1 MERSLSGVPGS
12 DLIHKS
18 MNQKIIEILSDSKTD
33 PSYANAV
40 LEYIRTGNQADL
52 PSVPFPR
59 RGYDLNQIWSGLA
72 REPVW
77 RVEETRLAAIAID
90 SAARF
95 KTATDADWALEL
107 LLRDLGDYGDAGRIE
122 NEHILTDLAKS
133 CGLTAISFGKIV
145 EEEYTSKRDWGLG
158 EGNQI
163 PLEPVFSSTL
173 EQMIFEADDQTLASL
188 LWKAGKASRYAEL
201 ITHFKPHVIDLWW
214 AGRTTHN
221 IHRAL
226 GSWEKIIRIT
236 DRFDSECFDFIG
248 QHPWITERFSLLESL
263 HLARGGYEEEM
274 TAIAK
279 MPGCLKSH
287 SALAWLLDRCPDE
300 VISLMGN
307 AFDSKTFK
315 GYGANFFLHE
325 AYQRFFGMVIVRWDG
340 EGRAFFESIG
350 KGESEGFEM
359 HMFSKV
365 LESIPP
371 SSQRASSIVAALE
384 GRSADDT
391 ASRWDAIG
399 LWLQDHPA
407 KDSEAGIY
415 RDTCWRMLGN
425 SSSKLRTHG
434 AKLLAIVGDEQLI
447 ELAASYLTHG
457 KAHQKLGAVEL
468 LELIKDVRG
477 MEILASALATEE
489 NEKTRSAIHRALK
502 SAGVATIMEQTI
514 AEGESMVDL
523 ADYVARNSKNLK
535 MPKCLWL
542 DIAKLPPLIGRDGN
556 ALSVPVIT
564 YLIAKQSNHKE
575 IAAAPDI
582 LPLLPHIDLEKSAPF
597 AAALV
602 EGFLHSDQAAADRWA
617 LTLGGLLGDNRI
629 INLLLS
635 RINDWCEN
643 SRHKLAEYAAQAIS
657 LLPGNEPLMVLDSL
671 SNRYRSKFKN
681 VGRACSEAFM
691 AAATARGITPDELA
705 DMVVPDFGFDAEGIR
720 RFDWDGGGMSA
731 ELGADFKI
739 SWFDPETEKS
749 WKSLPANAP
758 DAVKEE
764 VKSVT
769 KLIRETVKAQ
779 TARLEM
785 SLVRQRRW
793 PVARWRELFEN
804 HPLLRSFASGLVWG
818 VYDGQGELLRTFRRY
833 ANGILADASG
843 GVEELPETDS
853 MVGMIHPLELTPE
866 SLASWRGHLA
876 RMKVKQPF
884 PQLERAVEIMD
895 PLHGNRREISLTRDR
910 KLSAGTF
917 RSRAEKRGW
926 TRGSVVDAGGISS
939 YYKLYPGAGVEVNL
953 PTDGL
958 YIGCDPMDSISL
970 SAAYFVTAGTV
981 ERGSYMYN
989 EPAPDDPRILR
1000 FDQVPPVVFS
1010 ETLGDLKAIIATKE

>member
-1 MERSLSGVPGS
+1 
-12 DLIHKS
+12 
-18 MNQKIIEILSDSKTD
+18 
-33 PSYANAV
+33 
-40 LEYIRTGNQADL
+40 
-52 PSVPFPR
+52 
-59 RGYDLNQIWSGLA
+59 
-72 REPVW
+72 
-77 RVEETRLAAIAID
+77 VEESRLATIAID
-90 SAARF
+90 TLARF
-95 KTATDADWALEL
+95 NTAADAGWALEL
-107 LLRDLGDYGDAGRIE
+107 LLRDLGSHGDGCRIE
-122 NEHILTDLAKS
+122 NEHILADLAKS
-133 CGLTAISFGKIV
+133 RSLTVISFGKIV

-158 EGNQI
+158 AGNQI
-163 PLEPVFSSTL
+163 PPEPVFFSPL

-188 LWKAGKASRYAEL
+188 LWKAGKASRYVEL

-214 AGRTTHN
+214 AGRTKHN

-236 DRFDSECFDFIG
+236 DRFDAQCLDFIG
-248 QHPWITERFSLLESL
+248 QHTWVTERFSLLEKL

-300 VISLMGN
+300 VISLMAN

-315 GYGANFFLHE
+315 GYGANFFLPE
-325 AYQRFFGMVIVRWDG
+325 AYQRFLGLVITRWDG

-359 HMFSKV
+359 HLFTKV

-371 SSQRASSIVAALE
+371 SSQRASSIVTALE
-384 GRSADDT
+384 GRPADDT
-391 ASRWDAIG
+391 ASRWEAIG
-399 LWLQDHPA
+399 VWLQEHPS
-407 KDSEAGIY
+407 KDPEVAIY
-415 RDTCWRMLGN
+415 RDACWRMLGN

-447 ELAASYLTHG
+447 EQAASFLANG
-457 KAHQKLGAVEL
+457 KAHQKLGAIEL
-468 LELIKDVRG
+468 LELIKVVRG

-502 SAGVATIMEQTI
+502 SAGVATTMEQTI
-514 AEGESMVDL
+514 AGGESMVDL
-523 ADYVARNSKNLK
+523 ADHVARNSKSLK
-535 MPKCLWL
+535 MPKCVWL
-542 DIAKLPPLIGRDGN
+542 DLTKLPPLIGTDGN

-564 YLIAKQSNHKE
+564 YLIAKQSNHKV
-575 IAAAPDI
+575 INAAPDI
-582 LPLLPHIDLEKSAPF
+582 LPLLAHIDREKSGPF
-597 AAALV
+597 AVALV
-602 EGFLHSDQAAADRWA
+602 EGFLNTDQSASDRWA
-617 LTLGGLLGDNRI
+617 LTLGGLLGDKRI
-629 INLLLS
+629 INLLLP

-720 RFDWDGGGMSA
+720 RFDWEGGGISA

-749 WKSLPANAP
+749 WKSLPTNAP
-758 DAVKEE
+758 DPVKEE

-779 TARLEM
+779 TARLEL

-793 PVARWRELFEN
+793 PVARWKELFEN

-818 VYDGQGELLRTFRRY
+818 IYDSQGGLLRTYRRY

-843 GVEELPETDS
+843 AVEELPEADS
-853 MVGMIHPLELTPE
+853 VIGIIHPLELTPE
-866 SLASWRGHLA
+866 GLSSWRGHLA

-884 PQLERAVEIMD
+884 PQLDRPVELMD
-895 PLHGNRREISLTRDR
+895 PLHGNRREISLTRDC

-958 YIGCDPMDSISL
+958 YIGCDPMDPITL
-970 SAAYFVTAGTV
+970 DAAYFVTADSV
-981 ERGSYMYN
+981 ERGSYIYN
-989 EPAPDDPRILR
+989 EPAPDDPRVLR

-1010 ETLGDLKAIIATKE
+1010 ETLGDLKAIVTTKK

>member
-1 MERSLSGVPGS
+1 
-12 DLIHKS
+12 
-18 MNQKIIEILSDSKTD
+18 MNPKIIEILNNSRTD
-33 PSYANAV
+33 PSYASAV
-40 LEYIRTGNQADL
+40 LEYIRTGNAADL

-59 RGYDLNQIWSGLA
+59 RGYDLNQIWAWLG

-77 RVEETRLAAIAID
+77 RLEEARLAYIAVD

-95 KTATDADWALEL
+95 KTSADADWALEL
-107 LLRDLGDYGDAGRIE
+107 LLRDLSNYGDGGRIE
-122 NEHILTDLAKS
+122 NEHIIADLAKS
-133 CGLTAISFGKIV
+133 CGLAAVSFGKIV
-145 EEEYTSKRDWGLG
+145 DEDYTSIRDWGMG

-163 PLEPVFSSTL
+163 PPEPLFSSPL

-188 LWKAGKASRYAEL
+188 LWKAGKASRYPEL
-201 ITHFKPHVIDLWW
+201 IAHFKPHVIDLWW
-214 AGRTTHN
+214 AGRTAHN

-236 DRFDSECFDFIG
+236 DRFDSECLDFIG
-248 QHPWITERFSLLESL
+248 QHPWITDRFSLLEAL
-263 HLARGGYEEEM
+263 HLLRGGYEEEL
-274 TAIAK
+274 TAVAR
-279 MPGCLKSH
+279 MPGCLKST
-287 SALAWLLDRCPDE
+287 SAVAWLIDRFPDE
-300 VISLMGN
+300 VISLMGS

-315 GYGANFFLHE
+315 GYGANFFLHD
-325 AYQRFFGMVIVRWDG
+325 AYQRLLGMVIARWDR

-350 KGESEGFEM
+350 KGESEGFEL
-359 HMFSKV
+359 HMLSKV
-365 LESIPP
+365 LGNIPP
-371 SSQRASSIVAALE
+371 TSQRASSIIATLE

-391 ASRWDAIG
+391 ASRWEAIG
-399 LWLQDHPA
+399 LWLQEHPPI
-407 KDSEAGIY
+407 KPEADVY
-415 RDTCWRMLGN
+415 RDASLRMLGN
-425 SSSKLRTHG
+425 SSSKLRTQG
-434 AKLLAIVGDEQLI
+434 AKLLATIGDEHMI
-447 ELAASYLTHG
+447 ELAASFLTNG
-457 KAHQKLGAVEL
+457 KAHHKLGAIEF

-489 NEKTRSAIHRALK
+489 NEKIRSAIHSALK
-502 SAGVATIMEQTI
+502 SAGIPTILEQTI
-514 AEGESMVDL
+514 PEGDSMADL

-535 MPKCLWL
+535 IPKCLWL
-542 DIAKLPPLIGRDGN
+542 DIAKLSPPIGTDGN
-556 ALSVPVIT
+556 SLSLSVIT
-564 YLIAKQSNHKE
+564 FLIAKQSNHKE
-575 IAAAPDI
+575 ISAAPDI
-582 LPLLPHIDLEKSAPF
+582 LPLLAHIDREKSAPF

-602 EGFLHSDQAAADRWA
+602 EGFLNSQQAAADRWA

-629 INLLLS
+629 INLLLP
-635 RINDWCEN
+635 RIQGWCEN
-643 SRHKLAEYAAQAIS
+643 ARCKLAEYAAQAIS

-720 RFDWDGGGMSA
+720 RFDWDGGGISA
-731 ELGADFKI
+731 ELGADFKL

-758 DAVKEE
+758 DGVKEE

-793 PVARWRELFEN
+793 PVARWKELFEN

-818 VYDGQGELLRTFRRY
+818 VYDAQGHLLRTFRRY
-833 ANGILADASG
+833 ANGILADTSG
-843 GVEELPETDS
+843 AVEELPETDS
-853 MVGMIHPLELTPE
+853 AIGMIHPLELTAE
-866 SLASWRGHLA
+866 SLVSWRGHLA
-876 RMKVKQPF
+876 RLKVKQPF
-884 PQLERAVEIMD
+884 AQLERAVETMD
-895 PLHGNRREISLTRDR
+895 PLHGNRKSINLTES
-910 KLSAGTF
+910 KTLSAGTF

-926 TRGSVVDAGGISS
+926 TRGSVIDAGGISS

-958 YIGCDPMDSISL
+958 YIGCDPMDSITL

-989 EPAPDDPRILR
+989 EPAPDDPRVLR
-1000 FDQVPPVVFS
+1000 FDQVPAVVFS
-1010 ETLGDLKAIIATKE
+1010 ETLGDLKAIIATK